1 MKIRKATEK
10 DYNQVWE
17 IFSRVI
23 ETGDTYVF
31 DPKTS
36 KSDLRKH
43 WFTDYMQTFIAEE
56 NGTIL
61 GTYII
66 KPNQSTWETILR
78 IVVIWLAQKHRKKE
92 FEKINSNFINAAL
105 LNSMSNFTGQVQF
118 LVQNSQA
125 RSKNSRY
132 ENRNAYTLCYATN
145 NFPLKSIKETKFGL

>member
-1 MKIRKATEK
+1 MDILKTNYKLKIRKATEK

-66 KPNQSTWETILR
+66 KPNQIDLGNHIANCSYM
-78 IVVIWLAQKHRKKE
+78 VSPKAQ
-92 FEKINSNFINAAL
+92 EKGI
-105 LNSMSNFTGQVQF
+105 
-118 LVQNSQA
+118 
-125 RSKNSRY
+125 
-132 ENRNAYTLCYATN
+132 
-145 NFPLKSIKETKFGL
+145 